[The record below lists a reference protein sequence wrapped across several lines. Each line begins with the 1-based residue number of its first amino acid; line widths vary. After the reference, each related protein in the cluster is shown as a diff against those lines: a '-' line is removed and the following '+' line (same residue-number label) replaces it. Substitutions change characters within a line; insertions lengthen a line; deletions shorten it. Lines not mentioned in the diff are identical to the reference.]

1 MHRRTVKMEFDNV
14 KLMECIDWEQITK
27 DTVTIKVDGEKLRE
41 TLYDELHVVMRKHH
55 ENSYGLY
62 SNGILFCNITPGGIF
77 SENDCKQ
84 LAIEIK
90 NTMNNRIRST
100 LNLK

>member
-1 MHRRTVKMEFDNV
+1 MVEFDNV
-14 KLMECIDWEQITK
+14 KLMECVDWEQITK
-27 DTVTIKVDGEKLRE
+27 DTVTIKVDGEKLCE
-41 TLYDELHVVMRKHH
+41 TIYDEVHVVMRKHH

-77 SENDCKQ
+77 SEKDCKQ